1 MTPRVAE
8 VVAYIREQ
16 NLSPFSAF
24 GPIAADKSRA
34 FVGGGHVTPEEFR
47 AVMKACFPPAT
58 LSVDAARASRNRA
71 LGAAAR
77 HER

>member
-8 VVAYIREQ
+8 VVAYIRNQ

-24 GPIAADKSRA
+24 GPIAADKTRA
-34 FVGGGHVTPEEFR
+34 FIGGGHVTPDEFR
-47 AVMKACFPPAT
+47 AVMAACFPPVT
-58 LSVDAARASRNRA
+58 LSVDAARAARNRA
-71 LGAAAR
+71 LAAAAR